1 MSSSIDHQT
10 RLLTIYDTA
19 MPEVYRF
26 IRARVRD
33 QSSAEELT
41 ADTFLAALGQIRR
54 GALHEVSTAWLI
66 GIARHKVVDHWRRIA
81 RQPLVD
87 STESFE
93 EGVGEFYQRADDP
106 WDAVLDHRLVLDVF
120 ELLGDHHRAALTLR
134 YLLGLTVAE
143 VATELG
149 RTVHAT
155 EALLV
160 RARRAFRNSYEGSNH
175 HD

>member
-1 MSSSIDHQT
+1 MSTDINHQT
-10 RLLTIYDTA
+10 RLLTLYDTA
-19 MPEVYRF
+19 LPEVYRF
-26 IRARVRD
+26 VRARVRD

-54 GALHEVSTAWLI
+54 GALIEVSTAWLI

-81 RQPLVD
+81 RQPVLEF
-87 STESFE
+87 TQSFN
-93 EGVGEFYQRADDP
+93 EGVGEFDERADDP
-106 WDAVLDHRLVLDVF
+106 WDAVLDHRRVMDVF

-134 YLLGLTVAE
+134 YLVGLSVVE
-143 VATELG
+143 VATAMG

-160 RARRAFRNSYEGSNH
+160 RGRCAFRKAYEGSDRN
-175 HD
+175 D